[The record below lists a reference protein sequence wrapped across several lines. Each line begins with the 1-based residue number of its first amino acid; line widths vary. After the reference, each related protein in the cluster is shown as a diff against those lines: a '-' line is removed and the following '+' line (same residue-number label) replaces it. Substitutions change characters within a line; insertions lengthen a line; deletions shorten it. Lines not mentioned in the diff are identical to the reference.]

1 MPTSKMPII
10 GWREW
15 VSLPAFGA
23 VITKAKVDTGA
34 RTSALHAYYVE
45 PFTRDGQDWVRF
57 GLHPWQGDRGI
68 AVDCE
73 AQVVDRRQVTDSGGH
88 REMRYVIATAV
99 QLGETRFDA
108 EITLTDRE
116 NMRFRMLLGR
126 TALKA
131 RFLVNSNRSF
141 MLGGDVNQPPE

>member
-1 MPTSKMPII
+1 MPII

-15 VSLPAFGA
+15 VSLPDFGA
-23 VITKAKVDTGA
+23 VVTKAKVDTGA

-45 PFTRDGQDWVRF
+45 PFTRGEKPWVRF
-57 GLHPWQGDRGI
+57 GLHPRQGDLTI

-73 AQVVDRRQVTDSGGH
+73 APVVDRRQVMDSGGH
-88 REMRYVIATAV
+88 RELRYVIATAV
-99 QLGETRFDA
+99 QLGDVRFDV

-116 NMRFRMLLGR
+116 TMRFRMLLGR

-141 MLGGDVNQPPE
+141 IFGGSATQPPQ